1 MRFFNNKLA
10 AITGFRFSV
19 KVDYFNLSML
29 LRKRLFTWFL
39 CQSMCVII
47 YIEAKAKYAG
57 NFKKLSTENV
67 FSTTYLSLKGYI
79 VESKKS
85 FSD

>member
-1 MRFFNNKLA
+1 M
-10 AITGFRFSV
+10 
-19 KVDYFNLSML
+19 
-29 LRKRLFTWFL
+29 FL

-47 YIEAKAKYAG
+47 YIETKAKYAG

-79 VESKKS
+79 VESKKKIQWLI
-85 FSD
+85 